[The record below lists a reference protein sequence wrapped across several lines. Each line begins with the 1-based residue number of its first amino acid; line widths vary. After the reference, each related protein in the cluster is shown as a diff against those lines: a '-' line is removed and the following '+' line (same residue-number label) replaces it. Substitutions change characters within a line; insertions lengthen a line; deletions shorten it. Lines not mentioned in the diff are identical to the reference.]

1 MNRATEATEDLIA
14 QTGPADIADRT
25 MPGLFDI
32 AVVLLEHWK
41 FLLWV
46 PLLAGTV
53 ALAITF
59 AISPR
64 FTSTARILVPQ
75 QSSGGASILMQQLG
89 SLGGLASAAA
99 GLKNPADQ
107 YVGLLSSRTV
117 ADTLI
122 ERFKL
127 KEVYDVELQDEARLK
142 LDDRTGFSAGVKD
155 GIIAVSVDDHD
166 PQRAAEIANA
176 YVEELR
182 RMLST
187 AALTE
192 ASQRRVF
199 FQSELRRVQ
208 EQLIRAEL
216 SLKASGVS
224 AATLRIE
231 PRAALEELAR
241 LRAAVSAAEI
251 GIASARGMMAESNPV
266 LQQSLREL
274 QALRGQLAQAE
285 RAPTRGNEG
294 INQDYLSLY
303 RDYKYQGALFEMIA
317 KQYEL
322 ARLDE
327 AGEGMRVQV
336 VDKAVP
342 ADRKSSPRRGLTAA
356 AVSVM
361 VFLALATYL
370 LLREIVTSDR
380 SAAAVVRMRRLRAV
394 FRRDGSR

>member
-1 MNRATEATEDLIA
+1 
-14 QTGPADIADRT
+14 
-25 MPGLFDI
+25 
-32 AVVLLEHWK
+32 
-41 FLLWV
+41 
-46 PLLAGTV
+46 
-53 ALAITF
+53 
-59 AISPR
+59 
-64 FTSTARILVPQ
+64 
-75 QSSGGASILMQQLG
+75 
-89 SLGGLASAAA
+89 
-99 GLKNPADQ
+99 
-107 YVGLLSSRTV
+107 
-117 ADTLI
+117 
-122 ERFKL
+122 
-127 KEVYDVELQDEARLK
+127 
-142 LDDRTGFSAGVKD
+142 
-155 GIIAVSVDDHD
+155 
-166 PQRAAEIANA
+166 
-176 YVEELR
+176 
-182 RMLST
+182 MLST

-199 FQSELRRVQ
+199 FQGELRRVQ

-294 INQDYLSLY
+294 LNQDYLSLY

-380 SAAAVVRMRRLRAV
+380 SAAAAVRVRRLRAV